1 MGDTYFGWGPN
12 HQKKEIP
19 KHMEFGNAISLTYKW
34 FYKNTLSLK
43 GKSLNS
49 IEGLKNTP
57 LSDKFVEILMNICDG
72 KNVPK
77 NVIDTFSDD
86 EKALL
91 NQVLHLSGMN
101 NIDENQELKL
111 SQN

>member
-1 MGDTYFGWGPN
+1 
-12 HQKKEIP
+12 
-19 KHMEFGNAISLTYKW
+19 
-34 FYKNTLSLK
+34 
-43 GKSLNS
+43 
-49 IEGLKNTP
+49 
-57 LSDKFVEILMNICDG
+57 MNICDG